1 MNLKIYFET
10 LGCAKNQVDSEMMIG
25 IMSKNNYNI
34 ELDPSKADIIVVNTC
49 GFIGDAKEESINTII
64 ELLEH
69 KKNGIC
75 KVFVA
80 AGCLVERYADELE
93 KELPEVDAFIGTTKF
108 VNIYYIID
116 EILSNKEINSKR
128 ITATGDID
136 DDIDE
141 NIPRILLSPNYYA
154 FLKVS
159 EGCDNL
165 CTYCIIPKLRGKY
178 RSRKMEDIV
187 LEAKDLVSGGVK
199 ELIIIAQDTTRYGID
214 LYGKYKLS
222 ALLKELNKIE
232 GLKWIRLQYCYP
244 DVIDD
249 ELIDAIATLDKVVK
263 YIDIPIQHASNSVL
277 KRMNRNTSKEQLY
290 SVINKLR
297 EKVSDIVI
305 RTTLLVGFP
314 GETDEEFNELKEF
327 ISDVKLD
334 KVGVFA
340 YSLEEDTA
348 AAKMKN
354 QVDEEIRENRKNELL
369 AIQVQISSDNL
380 NKFFG
385 REIEVIVEEKVP
397 KENVYLCR
405 SSYDAPEVDGIVYV
419 NTEKELE
426 TGEFI
431 SVKIIDSMEYDLIG
445 EF

>member
-1 MNLKIYFET
+1 MH
-10 LGCAKNQVDSEMMIG
+10 
-25 IMSKNNYNI
+25 
-34 ELDPSKADIIVVNTC
+34 
-49 GFIGDAKEESINTII
+49 
-64 ELLEH
+64 LLEQ
-69 KKNGIC
+69 
-75 KVFVA
+75 
-80 AGCLVERYADELE
+80 
-93 KELPEVDAFIGTTKF
+93 TKF